1 MKKTLLFLLIAVW
14 ISFGTYAQ
22 NKTISGKVTS
32 VEDGSTLPGV
42 NIVVK
47 GTTIGTVT
55 DANGEYSIAAPE
67 GSTLV
72 FTFIGLNS
80 QEVQVGGRT
89 SINVQLSQ
97 NAQQLS
103 EVVITTA
110 GGLKAKEKE
119 MGSANTV
126 ITTGTL
132 NTGKA
137 VNIAAGLQGKVAGL
151 QINATGSGV
160 NPDYRVIL
168 RGQRS
173 LTGDN
178 QALIVLDNVI
188 VPASV
193 FSNIN
198 PNDVESIVVLNGGA
212 AAALYGS
219 MASNGA
225 LIITTKKGKDGKVE
239 INASNT
245 TSLQQVAFLPKI
257 QKKFGAGGT
266 AYGTDEFGNP
276 TFSYLEN
283 QSYGPAFDGVKRPLG
298 PTLESLCNCDP
309 NDPLRH
315 DQDSTT
321 YSYKDGHDKFWVT
334 GVTNQSDFSLTS
346 GDDKS
351 SIYLSGQ
358 YVSVTGTTP
367 GDKYNRATLR
377 LNGTRKVGKYV
388 DVTYSTSFTPNRT
401 NVTSQTA
408 SIYSNMLNMP
418 SNVDITKYKDWRN
431 NKFANPNGFYNPWY
445 QNPYFTADNYRRK
458 TRNDFLTGSVEI
470 KVKPLPGLDLIAR
483 QGISTRNFSDKYT
496 TGAFDYTTWAENT
509 DMSSKSDITGSV
521 TETSNFQTQLLTDF
535 LAQYNKTV
543 GDFNFNVVAGGQW
556 KQNEN
561 RYMTTYIGGL
571 VINNLYNLSNG
582 TGTPTYGESEFKSR
596 LMGVLGQ
603 AVISY
608 KDYLFVTARA
618 RNDWDSRL
626 AAANRS
632 FFYPSVD
639 VSFVASEAIPAIA
652 SSQVVNYLKL
662 RGGLTKNGKVNL
674 GSSDDLG
681 AYYLYTTVGSA
692 SGYGFPYNSLAGY
705 TVNGTIVSNNLRPE
719 ITKGYEFGFDLS
731 ALQDRIVT
739 HVTWY
744 NTKTDD
750 QTVSTN
756 LAYSTGFQNLLT
768 NVGQTQSKGLELDLQ
783 VTPFRNENW
792 EVTVGG
798 NYTYLDNTVN
808 SIASTLDK
816 ITLGSTGTAI
826 SAAVAGKAFPVIMG
840 YDYVRDDK
848 GHVIV
853 NSTTGLPTQTTSLVV
868 LGNGTPKNRMGMNAA
883 VSYKGLRFSILFE
896 ARTGYKIFNGVGPE
910 LDWSGTGYRT
920 AVYDRKSFVFP
931 NSVYMDESGNYV
943 ENKTV
948 AIANGNGNNGFW
960 SDGINR
966 NVTSNYVTSGN
977 FIKLREI
984 SIAYSLPASLLG
996 EGKLIKDVTISV
1008 QGRNLFLWM
1017 AKDNIYADPEYSSG
1031 STTGNGTGL
1040 NDLSQTPPTR
1050 TYGATLSVKF

>member
-1 MKKTLLFLLIAVW
+1 MKKTLLFLLISLW
-14 ISFGTYAQ
+14 ISFESVGQ
-22 NKTISGKVTS
+22 DRTISGKVTS
-32 VEDGSTLPGV
+32 AEDGSTLPGV
-42 NIVVK
+42 NVVVK
-47 GTTIGTVT
+47 GTTNGTVT
-55 DANGEYSIAAPE
+55 DVNGAYSVSVPSSGTA
-67 GSTLV
+67 LV
-72 FTFIGLNS
+72 FSFIGLAT
-80 QEVQVGGRT
+80 QEIEVGGRT
-89 SINVQLSQ
+89 SIDVQMVQ
-97 NAQQLS
+97 DAKQLN

-126 ITTGTL
+126 ISTGTL

-160 NPDYRVIL
+160 NPDFRVIL

-188 VPASV
+188 VPASL

-198 PNDVESIVVLNGGA
+198 PNDVESIVVLNGGS

-225 LIITTKKGKDGKVE
+225 LIVTTKKGKDGRVE
-239 INASNT
+239 ISASNT

-276 TFSYLEN
+276 VFSYLEN
-283 QSYGPAFDGVKRPLG
+283 QSYGPAFDGTLRPLG
-298 PTLESLCNCDP
+298 PKLEDG
-309 NDPLRH
+309 

-377 LNGTRKVGKYV
+377 LNGTRKVGKFV
-388 DVTYSTSFTPNRT
+388 DISYNTSFTPNRYDI
-401 NVTSQTA
+401 TSRTA

-445 QNPYFTADNYRRK
+445 QNPYFTADNYRQK
-458 TRNDFLTGSVEI
+458 TRNDYLTGSVEI
-470 KVKPLPGLDLIAR
+470 KITPFAGLDLIAR
-483 QGISTRNFSDKYT
+483 QGISTRNYSDKYT
-496 TGAFDYTTWAENT
+496 TGAFNYTTWAENT

-561 RYMTTYIGGL
+561 RYMSTYIGGL
-571 VINNLYNLSNG
+571 VIDGLYNLSNG
-582 TGTPTYGESEFKSR
+582 TGTPTYGESEFKTR
-596 LMGVLGQ
+596 LMGVYGQ

-608 KDYLFVTARA
+608 KDYLFVTARG

-626 AAANRS
+626 AEANRS

-639 VSFVASEAIPAIA
+639 ASFVASDAIPAIA
-652 SSQVVNYLKL
+652 QSDIISSLKI
-662 RGGLTKNGKVNL
+662 RGGLNKSGKVNL
-674 GSSDDLG
+674 GTSDDLG
-681 AYYLYTTVGSA
+681 AYQLYTTVGSA
-692 SGYGFPYNSLAGY
+692 TGYGFPYNSLAGY
-705 TVNGTIVSNNLRPE
+705 TVDGTIVSNDLRPE
-719 ITKGYEFGFDLS
+719 ITTGYEFGFDLS
-731 ALQDRIVT
+731 ALQDRITT
-739 HVTWY
+739 HVTWF
-744 NTKTDD
+744 NTKTND
-750 QTVSTN
+750 QTVSTS
-756 LAYSTGFQNLLT
+756 LAFSTGFQNLLT
-768 NVGQTQSKGLELDLQ
+768 NVGQTQSQGLELDLM
-783 VTPFRNENW
+783 VTPIKTDNW

-798 NYTYLDNTVN
+798 NYTYLKNTVN
-808 SIASTLDK
+808 SIASTLDN
-816 ITLGSTGTAI
+816 INLGATGTAI
-826 SAAVAGKAFPVIMG
+826 SAAVAGQSFPVLMG

-848 GHVIV
+848 GRVIV
-853 NSTTGLPTQTTSLVV
+853 NSTTGLPTQTSSRVI

-896 ARTGYKIFNGVGPE
+896 ARTGYKIYNGVGPE

-920 AVYDRKSFVFP
+920 AVYDRKSFIFP

-943 ENKTV
+943 ENKSV

-984 SIAYSLPASLLG
+984 SLSYSLPSSLLSG
-996 EGKLIKDVTISV
+996 TKIIKDVTISL

-1050 TYGATLSVKF
+1050 TYGATVSVKF